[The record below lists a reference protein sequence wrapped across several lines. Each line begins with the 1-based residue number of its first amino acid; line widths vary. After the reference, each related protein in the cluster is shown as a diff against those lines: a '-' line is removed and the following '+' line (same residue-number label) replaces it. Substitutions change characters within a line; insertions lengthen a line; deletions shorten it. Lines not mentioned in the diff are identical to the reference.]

1 MVDRWE
7 LLKQL
12 EELDERCKTTDAE
25 VDTLIERSDRVAAQ
39 LRQVATSTVAAVRRC
54 AVPRRAD

>member
-1 MVDRWE
+1 MANKWK

-12 EELDERCKTTDAE
+12 EELDEKSKTTDAE

-39 LRQVATSTVAAVRRC
+39 LREVASTRR
-54 AVPRRAD
+54 RR

>member
-1 MVDRWE
+1 MVNRWE

-12 EELDERCKTTDAE
+12 EELDERCKMTDAE

-39 LRQVATSTVAAVRRC
+39 LRAAATSTRR
-54 AVPRRAD
+54 RR

>member
-1 MVDRWE
+1 MVNRWE

-12 EELDERCKTTDAE
+12 EELDETCKRTDAE

-39 LRQVATSTVAAVRRC
+39 LRLVATSARR
-54 AVPRRAD
+54 RR